1 MKVICRGQK
10 SHARKDWFKSSRHF
24 YLRIDTLPGTRP
36 CGPVPKGPRI
46 TGGYSGKLAF
56 LPRTEIEILF
66 CRRLH
71 AMAYQHCSSY
81 TRPIA
86 TIRGPTESSAAVLSI
101 WGGKRPAQGRRLGR
115 NRVRSQRVAN
125 QTSRRRRPSR
135 YGQLR
140 LFSDSREV
148 LLPSL
153 TPKLGSHGFYHE
165 PIRSQKQA
173 KSLQNYDCVTYPT
186 ALST

>member
-1 MKVICRGQK
+1 MLCLRRRGIRT
-10 SHARKDWFKSSRHF
+10 SLESGIRSSDF
-24 YLRIDTLPGTRP
+24 DFFRP
-36 CGPVPKGPRI
+36 TENTPF
-46 TGGYSGKLAF
+46 S
-56 LPRTEIEILF
+56 PRTEIEILF

-71 AMAYQHCSSY
+71 AIGLVAEYQQCSSY

-86 TIRGPTESSAAVLSI
+86 TIRGPTESSAAILSI
-101 WGGKRPAQGRRLGR
+101 LGGKLPAQGRRLGR

-140 LFSDSREV
+140 LFFGLDDI

-153 TPKLGSHGFYHE
+153 TPKLGRHEFYE
-165 PIRSQKQA
+165 PIGSRKLA

-186 ALST
+186 ALSY

>member
-1 MKVICRGQK
+1 MLCLRRRGIRT
-10 SHARKDWFKSSRHF
+10 SLESGIRSSDF
-24 YLRIDTLPGTRP
+24 DFFRP
-36 CGPVPKGPRI
+36 TENSPF
-46 TGGYSGKLAF
+46 S
-56 LPRTEIEILF
+56 PRTEIEILF

-71 AMAYQHCSSY
+71 AIGLVADYQHCSSC

-101 WGGKRPAQGRRLGR
+101 WGGKRPEQGRRLGR

-140 LFSDSREV
+140 LFSNSREV

-153 TPKLGSHGFYHE
+153 TPKLGSHGFYE
-165 PIRSQKQA
+165 PIRS
-173 KSLQNYDCVTYPT
+173 
-186 ALST
+186 